1 MSLHYTQNL
10 RAQRSDKLKAARAL
24 MQKPKLTATEEGQF
38 SALVNEIDNI
48 NDQLERS
55 GMVRALG
62 ADTMNI
68 SIGHQPAV
76 YENLGEQLLDVVA
89 LATGA
94 ATPAK
99 SSAAERYQRVLNAA
113 SGGSTGVDSEGG
125 YLVEADKARTIMTS
139 AIETGVLA
147 SRCTQQPIG
156 KNADAYV
163 YIAADDRDRSDGKI
177 NGIQVYRK
185 GEADTMQDGGKAK
198 LEERE
203 LRVEDMYGLIYVTN
217 RMLRD
222 AVSMAEYVRRNLRE
236 QLAFKLD
243 REIWEGNGAGQCLG
257 ITNSSLP
264 VTVAKEAAQ
273 GAGTIVAENVVKMLA
288 RFKGDVSQA
297 AWFLNQDCLPQLP
310 LMKVG
315 DVPIFV
321 PGGSFVNA
329 PFGTL
334 FGRPIVPIEFCET
347 VGEKWDIV
355 LGDFSQYL
363 LIRKGGIDAAES
375 MHVKFLTDEMA
386 FRFIARNNGQPIHD
400 TPIVPLKGT
409 NTLSPFVTLEARGE

>member
-1 MSLHYTQNL
+1 MSLHNMQNL
-10 RAQRSDKLKAARAL
+10 RAQRSEKLKAARAL
-24 MQKPKLTATEEGQF
+24 MQKPKLTGSEEVQF
-38 SALVNEIDNI
+38 NALVNEIDGI

-89 LATGA
+89 MATGA

-99 SSAAERYQRVLNAA
+99 SAAAERYQKIVNAA
-113 SGGSTGVDSEGG
+113 SGGSTGIDTDGG

-177 NGIQVYRK
+177 NGVQVYRK
-185 GEADTMQDGGKAK
+185 READTMSAGGKATLK
-198 LEERE
+198 ERE
-203 LRVEDMYGLIYVTN
+203 LRVEDMFGLVYVTA

-243 REIWEGNGAGQCLG
+243 YEIWQGSGVGECLG
-257 ITNSSLP
+257 ITNSDLP
-264 VTVAKEAAQ
+264 VTVSKESAQ
-273 GAGTIVAENVVKMLA
+273 TAGTIVAENVTKMLA
-288 RFKGDVSQA
+288 RFKGDVNQA
-297 AWFLNQDCLPQLP
+297 AWFVNQDCLPQLP

-315 DVPIFV
+315 DAPIFV
-321 PGGSFVNA
+321 PGGSFANA

-347 VGEKWDIV
+347 VGDKWDIV

-363 LIRKGGIDAAES
+363 LIRKGGVEEAES

-400 TPIVPLKGT
+400 TPIIPLKGS